1 MERENLE
8 EIVDRL
14 LGEAKTR
21 GASAAEVD
29 VSVVN
34 GLSATVRLGE
44 VETLEHNKD
53 RGVGITVYFG
63 ERKGSAS
70 TSDWRP
76 EALVDVVGAACDIAR
91 YTAEDRYSGLAAQEL
106 MAFDY
111 PDLDLSHPWPVSME
125 EAIAIATRCEAAA
138 RGFDTRICNS
148 EGATVSTHE
157 GMRAYGNS
165 HGFVGSYRSTRHSVS
180 CAVIAQSGE
189 AMQRDHWYTT
199 ARDAKQLDDVE
210 AVGRTAAQRT
220 VRRLDGRRL
229 PTGTVPVLYT
239 PEVASG
245 LLSHFIGAIRGDSL
259 YRRST
264 FLLDSLGTSVFPKF
278 VTLREEPHLRGALG
292 SAPFDSEGVRTQAR
306 DIVADGVVQGYVL
319 DSYSARKLSLATT
332 GNAGGV
338 HNLSINTGNSDYDGL
353 IRQMHRGLIITELMG
368 QGINK
373 VTGDYSRGAAGFW
386 VENGAIAYPVEEIT
400 VAGNLRDMYADIVAV
415 GNDVDTRRSIRTG
428 SILIARMTVAGT

>member
-1 MERENLE
+1 MERKNLE
-8 EIVDRL
+8 DIVTRL
-14 LGEAKTR
+14 LDEAKKR
-21 GASAAEVD
+21 GATAAEVD
-29 VSVVN
+29 VSLVN
-34 GLSATVRLGE
+34 GLSATVRMGE

-76 EALVDVVGAACDIAR
+76 EALVDVVAAACDIAR
-91 YTAEDRYSGLAAQEL
+91 YTAEDSFSGLAAKEL

-111 PDLDLSHPWPVSME
+111 PDLDLSHPWPVTME
-125 EAIAIATRCEAAA
+125 EAIVLATRCEAAA
-138 RGFDTRICNS
+138 LNFDNRICNS
-148 EGATVSTHE
+148 EGGTVSTHE

-180 CAVIAQSGE
+180 CAIIAESGE
-189 AMQRDHWYTT
+189 TMQRDHWYTT
-199 ARDAKQLDDVE
+199 ARDAKLLDDVE
-210 AVGRTAAQRT
+210 EVGRTAAQRT

-229 PTGTVPVLYT
+229 ATTTVPVLYT

-259 YRRST
+259 YRRSS
-264 FLLDSLGTSVFPKF
+264 FLLDSLGKTVFPKF

-292 SAPFDSEGVRTQAR
+292 SAPFDSEGVRTKAR
-306 DIVADGVVQGYVL
+306 DIVTEGVIQGYVL
-319 DSYSARKLSLATT
+319 DSYSARKLNMATT

-338 HNLSINTGNSDYDGL
+338 HNLSINSGNSDYAGL
-353 IRQMHRGLIITELMG
+353 IRQMHRGLIVTELMG
-368 QGINK
+368 QGVNK
-373 VTGDYSRGAAGFW
+373 ITGDYSRGAAGFW
-386 VENGAIAYPVEEIT
+386 VENGEIAYPVEEIT
-400 VAGNLRDMYADIVAV
+400 VAGNLRDIYADIVAV

>member
-1 MERENLE
+1 
-8 EIVDRL
+8 
-14 LGEAKTR
+14 
-21 GASAAEVD
+21 VD

-76 EALVDVVGAACDIAR
+76 QALIDVVGAACDIAR
-91 YTAEDRYSGLAAQEL
+91 YTAEDSYSGLAAKDL

-111 PDLDLSHPWPVSME
+111 PDLDLSHPWSVSVE
-125 EAIAIATRCEAAA
+125 EAIALATRCAAAA
-138 RGFDTRICNS
+138 RGFVARICNS

-165 HGFVGSYRSTRHSVS
+165 HGFVGSYCSTRHSVS

-199 ARDAKQLDDVE
+199 ARDAKRLDDVE

-264 FLLDSLGTSVFPKF
+264 FLLDSLGTLVFPKF

-353 IRQMHRGLIITELMG
+353 VRQMHRGLIITELMG

-386 VENGAIAYPVEEIT
+386 VEHGAIAYPVEEIT